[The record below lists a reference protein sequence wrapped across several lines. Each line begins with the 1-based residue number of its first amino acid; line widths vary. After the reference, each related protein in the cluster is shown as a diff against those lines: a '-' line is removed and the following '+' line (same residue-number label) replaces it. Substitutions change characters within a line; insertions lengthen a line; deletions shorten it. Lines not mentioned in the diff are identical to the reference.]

1 MSSPPLC
8 KNCGGGLPQH
18 QEGPCWCNTC
28 MSKPASERCTEYVP
42 RPPKAATAKD
52 EGFGKK
58 PPKPPK
64 KAPKSMSASGETGE
78 QGDDAVPLPSPGSAQ
93 REVLDAIR
101 GFGEKGCTD
110 AEIAAK
116 VEREHR
122 EIVTLRTELAEAGL
136 LWDSGIRRRDA
147 KGHEKV
153 AWTALPVEA
162 APQANDSPLL
172 VRDDVYV
179 EQSGRAAIL
188 HAGQTTIRLTGV
200 PGDLVEVR
208 TTPSGADP
216 DQDGGGEV
224 ALLLIIEGS
233 EEVYDAMRN
242 PFTTPSDV
250 LEAMTDLT
258 TPALNALTGI
268 RKDI

>member
-1 MSSPPLC
+1 
-8 KNCGGGLPQH
+8 
-18 QEGPCWCNTC
+18 
-28 MSKPASERCTEYVP
+28 MSKPASERCREYIP
-42 RPPKAATAKD
+42 RPPKSATKPE

-64 KAPKSMSASGETGE
+64 KAPKTMSATGE
-78 QGDDAVPLPSPGSAQ
+78 ADEQEEGTVALPASGTAQ

-101 GFGEKGCTD
+101 GFGEKGATN

-116 VEREHR
+116 TGREHR
-122 EIVTLRTELAEAGL
+122 DVLALRSELVEAGL
-136 LWDSGIRRRDA
+136 LWDSGVRRRDA
-147 KGHEKV
+147 KGHENV
-153 AWTALPVEA
+153 AWTATPVEVL
-162 APQANDSPLL
+162 PQANDAPLL

-179 EQSGRAAIL
+179 EQNGRAVIL
-188 HAGQTTIRLTGV
+188 HAGQSTVRLTGT

-208 TTPSGADP
+208 TTPPGSDP
-216 DQDGGGEV
+216 SQDGGGEV
-224 ALLLIIEGS
+224 TLLLVIDGS
-233 EEVYDAMRN
+233 EDVYDAMRN

-268 RKDI
+268 RKDF